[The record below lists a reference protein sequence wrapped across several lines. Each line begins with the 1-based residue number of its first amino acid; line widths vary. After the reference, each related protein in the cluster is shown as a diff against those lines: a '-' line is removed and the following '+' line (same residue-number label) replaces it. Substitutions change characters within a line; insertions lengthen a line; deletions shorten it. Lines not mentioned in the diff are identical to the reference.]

1 MKYTQRLIIICFLF
15 LFLIACEK
23 ENKSPVIES
32 ITADS
37 QTVIK
42 GEIVQLICLATD
54 EDNDQLSYSWA
65 SENGIFLNGNT
76 GNSVFWKSPDEPGI
90 YEMSVIISDGK
101 NLIEGNIDITVTMEI
116 LEGNWVKMADF
127 NGMARC
133 EAVSVTVD
141 GVPYVMFG
149 YNDYEREFLDD
160 IWRYDASVDNWIKVD
175 ADFPGVARTDAVGF
189 AAEGKIYV
197 GTGFN
202 NDTDSYSD
210 RLDDFWEFDP
220 STEVWTQKAS
230 FPGGAVQMAVAF
242 SLNDK
247 GYVGTGY
254 SGQIEKDFYKYDP
267 ETDTWSAISGFGAK
281 RSEAVAFVIDGE
293 AYVCTG
299 TQNGDFPYDF
309 AKFNPESESWTTL
322 NDIADTND
330 DESYDD
336 EYNIAR
342 SNAVAFAVGGK
353 GYVCTGGRNSGGSTV
368 WEYTPAIDRWE
379 EKTEF
384 EGYSR
389 EGAIAFVVN
398 GKGCVGLGSSATS
411 LYFDD
416 FYSFEPNAEKND
428 ND

>member
-1 MKYTQRLIIICFLF
+1 MIQVSLFKHRFVMQAMSIVAVLFMFLF
-15 LFLIACEK
+15 VTSCDDEK
-23 ENKSPVIES
+23 EDALV
-32 ITADS
+32 
-37 QTVIK
+37 
-42 GEIVQLICLATD
+42 
-54 EDNDQLSYSWA
+54 
-65 SENGIFLNGNT
+65 
-76 GNSVFWKSPDEPGI
+76 
-90 YEMSVIISDGK
+90 
-101 NLIEGNIDITVTMEI
+101 
-116 LEGNWVKMADF
+116 GNWVKKADF
-127 NGMARC
+127 NGLARG

-149 YNDYEREFLDD
+149 YNDYEKEYLDD
-160 IWRYDASVDNWIKVD
+160 IWKYDAAADNWVEIDV
-175 ADFPGVARTDAVGF
+175 DFPGEARTDAVGF
-189 AAEGKIYV
+189 EADGKIYV
-197 GTGFN
+197 GTGYN
-202 NDTDSYSD
+202 GD

-230 FPGGAVQMAVAF
+230 FPGDPIQMAVAF

-254 SGQIEKDFYKYDP
+254 NGQIVKDFYKYDP
-267 ETDTWSAISGFGAK
+267 ATDTWSTINGFGAK

-309 AKFNPESESWTTL
+309 AKFNPETESWISL
-322 NDIADTND
+322 NNIADTND
-330 DESYDD
+330 SENYDD

-368 WEYTPAIDRWE
+368 WEYTPATDRWE

-398 GKGCVGLGSSATS
+398 GQGYVGLGSSATS

-416 FYSFEPNAEKND
+416 IYSFEPNAEEND